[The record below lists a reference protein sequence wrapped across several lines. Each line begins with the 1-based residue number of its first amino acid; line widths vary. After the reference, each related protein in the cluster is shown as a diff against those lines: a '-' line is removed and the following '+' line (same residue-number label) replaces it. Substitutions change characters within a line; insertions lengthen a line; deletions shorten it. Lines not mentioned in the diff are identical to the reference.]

1 MAQVKVGQYPPRGL
15 VGQDEDDDIGNGI
28 VVMRKGENPSKVLA
42 GVQDKIN
49 LLNRRGL
56 PPGKKIIPYYDRSW
70 LIKKMLH
77 TVFANLT
84 EGALLVMLLFVFLQN
99 LRAAAIVAVVIPLSL
114 LATFLGLTFVG
125 IPANLLSLGAMDFGI
140 IVDGAVIVV
149 ENIFRRLGQV
159 ERDPDGQHQ
168 LGAVGG

>member
-56 PPGKKIIPYYDRSW
+56 PPGMKIIPCYDRSW
-70 LIKKMLH
+70 LIKKTLH

-84 EGALLVMLLFVFLQN
+84 EGALLMMFVLFVFLQN

-125 IPANLLSLGAMDFGI
+125 IPANLLSLGANGLRHH
-140 IVDGAVIVV
+140 
-149 ENIFRRLGQV
+149 RRRCGDRGREHL
-159 ERDPDGQHQ
+159 PPPW
-168 LGAVGG
+168 AS

>member
-1 MAQVKVGQYPPRGL
+1 MGQYPPRGL
-15 VGQDEDDDIGNGI
+15 VGQDEDDDIVNGI

-42 GVQDKIN
+42 GVQDKID

-56 PPGKKIIPYYDRSW
+56 PPGMKIIPYYDRSW
-70 LIKKMLH
+70 LIKKTLH

-84 EGALLVMLLFVFLQN
+84 EGALLVMFVLFVFLQN

-140 IVDGAVIVV
+140 IIDGAVIVV